1 MVCNFKG
8 KIAYNHPIKKH
19 NSWHV
24 GGSVKCCYW
33 PHDLEDMKK
42 FIASLPSSENIIFL
56 GLGSNVLFPDG
67 LLDATVIITVKGLN
81 TLGKS
86 LDEDGLL
93 SVGAGVSC
101 AKIAK
106 ATVKLGLIGGA
117 FFSGIPG
124 TLGGALRMNAGAFGS
139 ETWQFVDS
147 VSFLHRN
154 GDIENMAAADFN
166 VGYRHVDIL
175 YAGWFVAAKLNFKH
189 EALNDSVEAI
199 SELLKKRNSAQPIG
213 SFSCGSVFKN
223 PPGNHAAALIE
234 SCGLK
239 GKSTGGAMVSPKHAN
254 FILNFNDASSQ
265 DVNSLIEY
273 VRDSVA
279 DKFSILLEPEV
290 KIFHNEV

>member
-42 FIASLPSSENIIFL
+42 FIASLPSSENIIFI

-147 VSFLHRN
+147 VSFLHRS
-154 GDIENMAAADFN
+154 GDIENMVSANFN
-166 VGYRHVDIL
+166 VSYRHVDIL
-175 YAGWFVAAKLNFKH
+175 SDGWFVAAKLNFKQEQAH
-189 EALNDSVEAI
+189 DSAEAI
-199 SELLKKRNSAQPIG
+199 SELLKKRNYSQPIG

-223 PPGNHAAALIE
+223 PPGKYAAALIE
-234 SCGLK
+234 SCDLK
-239 GKSTGGAMVSPKHAN
+239 GKSIGGAMVSPKHAN
-254 FILNFNDASSQ
+254 FILNFDNASSQ
-265 DVNSLIEY
+265 DISSLIEY
-273 VRDSVA
+273 VQYSVA
-279 DKFSILLEPEV
+279 DKFSILLETEV
-290 KIFHNEV
+290 RIFYNEV